1 MEMHA
6 AAPPGRLSLRCPPSA
21 SQPAKRPCNLLVPQA
36 AAEPVSNP
44 QEGGQ
49 KGLAKQRPGQ
59 TQQARVAIG
68 KRRPWDSPSAY
79 VEPDGRAKQNT
90 PASVAGGKRT
100 TGQVG
105 LGVDNHE
112 GMEKVRL
119 LP

>member
-1 MEMHA
+1 M
-6 AAPPGRLSLRCPPSA
+6 
-21 SQPAKRPCNLLVPQA
+21 
-36 AAEPVSNP
+36 
-44 QEGGQ
+44 
-49 KGLAKQRPGQ
+49 
-59 TQQARVAIG
+59 AIG